1 MSDNTVG
8 SMYLAASERNAQ
20 RIADLQAEVER
31 LRAQLAERDE
41 WEPVPDGKYN
51 TLSSTQLETAGD
63 KLYHLF
69 GHGYY
74 AKVAMPDDLR
84 LCRRKA
90 KE

>member
-1 MSDNTVG
+1 MSDNTLG
-8 SMYLAASERNAQ
+8 GMYLAASERNAQ

-41 WEPVPDGKYN
+41 WQPLPNGKHGKIARPTTIEIRADMVIFEN
-51 TLSSTQLETAGD
+51 RESILTAV
-63 KLYHLF
+63 F
-69 GHGYY
+69 
-74 AKVAMPDDLR
+74 PDDLR